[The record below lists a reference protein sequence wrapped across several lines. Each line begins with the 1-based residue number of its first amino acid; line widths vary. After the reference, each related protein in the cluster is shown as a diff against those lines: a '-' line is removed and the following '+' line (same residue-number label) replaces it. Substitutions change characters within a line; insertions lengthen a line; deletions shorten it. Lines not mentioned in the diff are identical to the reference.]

1 MKVSHKIAN
10 VVLLM
15 DVSNSMNAEDV
26 QPDSRLDVKK
36 DCSGDAEENE
46 R

>member
-26 QPDSRLDVKK
+26 QPNSRLGREK
-36 DCSGDAEENE
+36 DCSGDSEENE